1 MIISQSLIPPPFF
14 FSHMFSCCS
23 FLCFLK
29 KSKVFLYK
37 SFLQQRG
44 GRNIKW
50 HCFQKT
56 KLRMLRLTRNFFHR
70 IMKFK
75 HTFTSPL
82 LVTSNKFQG
91 IGNFLT
97 NYKFQV
103 ICDNFLCGKSNS
115 YRSLLLTVNTTKG
128 RELQRFPLI
137 RLMCL
142 GFIVLNII
150 LYR

>member
-14 FSHMFSCCS
+14 GHMFSCCS
-23 FLCFLK
+23 FLSFLK

-37 SFLQQRG
+37 SFLQQID

-50 HCFQKT
+50 HCLHKT
-56 KLRMLRLTRNFFHR
+56 KLLRLTRKFFHR
-70 IMKFK
+70 ITKFK
-75 HTFTSPL
+75 HAFTSPL